1 MTIDTRQRLRLVDP
15 TTQPVAADFV
25 GAPRL
30 RDLSNK
36 RVGLIDDS
44 KLNARELLEEVVS
57 LLDSRFGVASVD
69 YHRKPSASKPAS
81 PETIERLARECD
93 YVVVGVGDRSSCSA
107 CSVHDGVHVEK
118 AGTPTATICTDA
130 FVEASRSM
138 AAMWEAPNYP
148 VIFTGHPIGSLTA
161 AQLREIDEIEGGDAR
176 GHAVE
181 LHTAE
186 QAPFDHE
193 VDEPLLLDDV
203 QHES

>member
-107 CSVHDGVHVEK
+107 CSVHDGIHVDK
-118 AGTPTATICTDA
+118 AGTPSVTICTDA
-130 FVEASRSM
+130 FVRTFGAM
-138 AAMWEAPNYP
+138 AAIWGAPSYP
-148 VIFTGHPIGSLTA
+148 VIFTQHPIGPLSRE
-161 AQLREIDEIEGGDAR
+161 QLRAR
-176 GHAVE
+176 GDEMIDRIVAV
-181 LHTAE
+181 LTGT
-186 QAPFDHE
+186 
-193 VDEPLLLDDV
+193 EPPASPPPDV
-203 QHES
+203 V